1 MRFTNGR
8 ICTKNK
14 IVTDQDLIINDGRI
28 FLEKSTGNINDKDE
42 NIVDLK
48 SSYILPGFVDIH
60 THGAGLFDL
69 TLGQY
74 NPKTS
79 SFQSSSEIYQE
90 ALSRYVRLRTK
101 TGVTNL
107 YLATIADSIEH
118 LQFCLEQ
125 LNRYMNSDNNGRD
138 GCLIKGSLLEGT
150 FLNPLMCGAQN
161 PEYVFAPD
169 IKKFDEINKSG
180 TIKLVNVV
188 PDHGKESFK
197 LTKALQKK
205 GITVGAGH
213 TNATS
218 DQIKTAIENGLDY
231 VIHFLN
237 GPTGSSF
244 KPFDGGG
251 AVEGILQDDSIYVE
265 LIVDGFH
272 VNSAYV
278 RDVIERKG
286 IEKIIAVTDAMFVS
300 QAEDITDFEMTGIF
314 GRMSADGKYVYVAG
328 SKPLTLFGSVL
339 TMDKAFSNILSLL
352 TQDMA
357 GIWYR
362 EHKAI
367 DFDQA
372 VLTASRMCAVNPCD
386 MLKKHGAED
395 TETGS
400 IEESKWADLLV
411 ADIKGQSGNYKLD
424 VHSVFVRG
432 NKVFSDIKQ
441 KKEMVNE

>member
-8 ICTKNK
+8 ICTRDK

-28 FLEKSTGNINDKDE
+28 ILEKSAGNIKDKDE
-42 NIVDLK
+42 NIIDLK

-60 THGAGLFDL
+60 THGAGLFDI

-74 NPKTS
+74 NPETN

-90 ALSRYVRLRTK
+90 AFPRYVRLRTK

-107 YLATIADSIEH
+107 YLATVADSIEH

-125 LNRYMNSDNNGRD
+125 LDRYMDSDNNGQD

-161 PEYVFAPD
+161 PKYVFTPD

-180 TIKLVNVV
+180 TIKLVNVA
-188 PDHGKESFK
+188 PDYGKESFK
-197 LTKALQKK
+197 LTKALQKE

-213 TNATS
+213 TNATAN
-218 DQIKTAIENGLDY
+218 QIKIAVENGLDY

-244 KPFDGGG
+244 KPFNGGG
-251 AVEGILQDDSIYVE
+251 AVEWILQDDRIYVE

-272 VNSAYV
+272 VNPAYV

-286 IEKIIAVTDAMFVS
+286 IEKIIAVTDAVFVS
-300 QAEDITDFEMTGIF
+300 QAEDITDFEMAGIS
-314 GRMSADGKYVYVAG
+314 GRMSADRKYVYVAE
-328 SKPLTLFGSVL
+328 SNPLSLFGSVL

-352 TQDMA
+352 TQNMA

-362 EHKAI
+362 EHKAVG
-367 DFDQA
+367 FDRA
-372 VLTASRMCAVNPCD
+372 VLTAARMCATNPCN
-386 MLKKHGAED
+386 MLEKHGAED
-395 TETGS
+395 TETGF
-400 IEESKWADLLV
+400 IEEGKWADLLV
-411 ADIKGQSGNYKLD
+411 ADIKGQSGDYKLD

-432 NKVFSDIKQ
+432 NKVFSDIKYI
-441 KKEMVNE
+441 K